1 MEDIKIFVEWGTSTG
16 DWLIDC
22 YRGEEYLED
31 DRAVVDTK
39 APALKEV
46 TRLKKQYFKQGYQYV
61 WAIVGSVHSLDVK
74 RKKYKN
80 KSYKSIRPEN
90 PELTILNEQ
99 AILNHVQQL
108 KALGKY

>member
-22 YRGEEYLED
+22 YCGEEYLED

-39 APALKEV
+39 AQALKEV
-46 TRLKKQYFKQGYQYV
+46 TRLKKQYFKQGYQTIWV
-61 WAIVGSVHSLDVK
+61 SISGKRGGSN

-80 KSYKSIRPEN
+80 KSYKSIRPDN

-99 AILNHVQQL
+99 SILDQVQQL